1 MINTLIGVITLG
13 FAWAIYHQLGLLVR
27 LIAALRSDLAKLLP
41 PAQQNDEGDE
51 WEAPLLSAPQN
62 MGDLSAAY
70 RSAPTP
76 RVWRFE
82 APPEE

>member
-62 MGDLSAAY
+62 MGELRAAY